1 MDWGETIED
10 GPLEVSTKE
19 RFSDRAV
26 GDERVGKGF
35 ELGRL
40 GVEEVE
46 GFLVMVKVGE
56 TLGLKVVSTSMEKE
70 ESSSRLAKQEK

>member
-1 MDWGETIED
+1 MDWGETKED

-19 RFSDRAV
+19 RFSDRVV